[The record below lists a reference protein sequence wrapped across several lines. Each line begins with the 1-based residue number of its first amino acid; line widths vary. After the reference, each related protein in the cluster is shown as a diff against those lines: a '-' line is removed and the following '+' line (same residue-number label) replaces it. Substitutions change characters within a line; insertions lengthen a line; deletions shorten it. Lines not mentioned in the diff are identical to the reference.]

1 MMTIEH
7 RLHATCRRA
16 PSGVGTDADVEVPAG
31 VGVDAPVGVGVDAP
45 VGAGVDAPADTI
57 PERMP

>member
-31 VGVDAPVGVGVDAP
+31 VGVDAPVGVG
-45 VGAGVDAPADTI
+45 GDAPADTI